1 MITAEDVTL
10 DVHPFYKETLE
21 QLLECGEEFLVGG
34 GFAFCFYTGIS
45 RYTKDLDIFCRSSQC
60 PRILQ
65 FFHQRGYRVEQTD
78 VRWLAKVFKEEHF
91 MDIIFDSPNNI
102 CSVDDTWYEH
112 STTAKFEG
120 IPVRLI
126 PVEEL
131 IWCKTFVQNRERFDG
146 ADINHLLVRQG
157 RHLDWDRL
165 LFRLDRH
172 WHLLLAELLVFQF
185 VYPSEYQDIVP
196 RGLMDTLLQRA
207 AQQYD
212 IPPAV
217 EKVCR
222 GPLIDQTQYATDIL
236 DWHYKVTTIKTI

>member
-1 MITAEDVTL
+1 MITMEDV
-10 DVHPFYKETLE
+10 VREIHPFYRETLA
-21 QLLECGEEFLVGG
+21 LLRECGEEFLVGG
-34 GFAFCFYTGIS
+34 GFAFCFYTGIA
-45 RYTKDLDIFCRSSQC
+45 RYTKDLDIFCRSSQV
-60 PRILQ
+60 PRVLQ
-65 FFHQRGYRVEQTD
+65 FFAQRGYRVEQTD
-78 VRWLAKVFKEEHF
+78 VRWLAKVFKDDHF

-102 CSVDDTWYEH
+102 CSVDDTWFQH
-112 STTAKFEG
+112 STAAAFEG

-146 ADINHLLVRQG
+146 ADVNHLLVRQG
-157 RHLDWDRL
+157 MHLDWHRL

-172 WHLLLAELLVFQF
+172 WQLLLAELLIFQF
-185 VYPSEYQDIVP
+185 IYPSAFQEIVP
-196 RGLMDTLLQRA
+196 RKLMEELLQRA

-212 IPPAV
+212 IPPTV
-217 EKVCR
+217 EKICR

>member
-1 MITAEDVTL
+1 MIMEDVIQEI
-10 DVHPFYKETLE
+10 HPFYRETLE
-21 QLLECGEEFLVGG
+21 LLRESGEEFLVGG
-34 GFAFCFYTGIS
+34 GFAFCFYTGIA
-45 RYTKDLDIFCRSSQC
+45 RYTKDLDIFCRSRQC
-60 PRILQ
+60 PRILH
-65 FFHQRGYRVEQTD
+65 FFAQRGYRVEQTD
-78 VRWLAKVFKEEHF
+78 ARWLAKVFKDDHF

-102 CSVDDTWYEH
+102 CSVDDTWFQH
-112 STTAKFEG
+112 STGATFQG

-146 ADINHLLVRQG
+146 ADVNHLLVRQG
-157 RHLDWDRL
+157 QHLDWDRL

-172 WHLLLAELLVFQF
+172 WQLLLAELLIFQF
-185 VYPSEYQDIVP
+185 VYPSAFQEIVP
-196 RGLMDTLLQRA
+196 RKLMDDLLQRA

-212 IPPAV
+212 IPPTV
-217 EKVCR
+217 EKICR